1 MLHERPN
8 SAYLSV
14 KTTIAPLSL
23 LSACQFLLVLTD
35 KCLSYHYMLQE
46 DDQDRY
52 VGTLFVILDLV
63 LSITMIYTIDIWID

>member
-8 SAYLSV
+8 SAFMYG
-14 KTTIAPLSL
+14 TTTEPLSL

-46 DDQDRY
+46 DDQYR
-52 VGTLFVILDLV
+52 
-63 LSITMIYTIDIWID
+63 